1 MQRVTQ
7 VGLGTFGDKES
18 WFWGLVSCCCSA
30 ECISC
35 VIYFRVFWSGYK
47 TAHWAVCFVKLF
59 QQQEESQESLI
70 QLEEGAER
78 LRFNY
83 SLRDKLWIQDD
94 WSRGLF
100 PRREQPFM
108 SGGFA
113 QRLTV
118 IICHSN
124 YLLHD
129 LFFVCYISH
138 LLRALLLTPPSA
150 RSNNQLIIT
159 RHQNTDWI
167 WGLAC
172 TRDIQDG
179 KVDLRVASGF
189 WIDWSRHE
197 LFTLYSCVEGY
208 FCS

>member
-1 MQRVTQ
+1 MSISSVT
-7 VGLGTFGDKES
+7 
-18 WFWGLVSCCCSA
+18 
-30 ECISC
+30 
-35 VIYFRVFWSGYK
+35 YFRVFWSGFE
-47 TAHWAVCFVKLF
+47 TVHWAVCFVKPF

-70 QLEEGAER
+70 QLEEGAED

-83 SLRDKLWIQDD
+83 SLEEKLWIQDD
-94 WSRGLF
+94 WCRGLF

-118 IICHSN
+118 IICPSN
-124 YLLHD
+124 YLLHY
-129 LFFVCYISH
+129 LFFVCYMSH

-150 RSNNQLIIT
+150 HISNQLIIT

-167 WGLAC
+167 WGLAH
-172 TRDIQDG
+172 TRDVQDG
-179 KVDLRVASGF
+179 KADLRVASGF
-189 WIDWSRHE
+189 GIDWSRHE
-197 LFTLYSCVEGY
+197 LFTLYSYVEGY